1 MDRRLYILPVASI
14 VLVLILIARPDIT
27 GFATAT
33 RPGESELSANIS
45 VSIGKDGFIPEDA
58 IVTVYLDERQA
69 SMALKAF
76 IEKTGSAYE
85 RVEGSSPAI
94 SYEGYGYGGVYAYS
108 LPIAEFGL
116 DTAVE
121 SGEHSLI
128 IEVSYGEAVLSTSS
142 EKITV

>member
-1 MDRRLYILPVASI
+1 MDRRFFILPVASI
-14 VLVLILIARPDIT
+14 VLILILITRPDIT

-58 IVTVYLDERQA
+58 VVTVRLDGRSSA
-69 SMALKAF
+69 MAMKAF

-85 RVEGSSPAI
+85 RVEGSSLAI

-116 DTAVE
+116 DTAVGP
-121 SGEHSLI
+121 GEHSLTV
-128 IEVSYGEAVLSTSS
+128 EVSYGEAVLSTSS